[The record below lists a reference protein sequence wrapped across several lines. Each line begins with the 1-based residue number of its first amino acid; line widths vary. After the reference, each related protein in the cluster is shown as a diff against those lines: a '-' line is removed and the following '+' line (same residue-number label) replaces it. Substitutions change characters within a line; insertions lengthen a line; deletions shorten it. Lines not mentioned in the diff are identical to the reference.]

1 MKLVFASARYYWS
14 NLALLERGCLSGPVL
29 AVSKPIQK
37 NKNPTAVTRL
47 SAFLFIRSAK
57 ANHSYNCKR
66 RMHYDC
72 YFKTK
77 RT

>member
-14 NLALLERGCLSGPVL
+14 NLALLEPGCLSCAVL
-29 AVSKPIQK
+29 PVSKTIQK
-37 NKNPTAVTRL
+37 NKNPAGVTRL
-47 SAFLFIRSAK
+47 SPFLFIRSAK